1 MRGIPRGVLRRPLPN
16 VLAIV
21 LAIVAGCA
29 HVDALRDGVL
39 RKGSLRVGIGPVPTE
54 WRRVSVEGAD
64 LAFRDDVRGGSA
76 LFVVHCGDRRDDA
89 PLSILT
95 ENLIMGTTDRDFESQ
110 KVVPFDG
117 REAMHTVVRAKLDG
131 VRMQYDIYVMK
142 KDACVYDVV
151 YVAPPAHYSD
161 GSADFERF
169 VDGVHTI
176 PQSSPAEQRA
186 EERSSRDP

>member
-1 MRGIPRGVLRRPLPN
+1 MRGIPRGVLRGILP
-16 VLAIV
+16 IV

-29 HVDALRDGVL
+29 HGDALQDGVL
-39 RKGSLRVGIGPVPTE
+39 RKGSLRVGIGPVPAQ
-54 WRRVSVEGAD
+54 WRRVSVDGAD
-64 LAFRDDVRGGSA
+64 LAFRDDARGGSA

-95 ENLIMGTTDRDFESQ
+95 ENLIMGTTDRDFESE

-131 VRMQYDIYVMK
+131 VPMQYDIYVMK

-151 YVAPPAHYSD
+151 YVAPPARYSE
-161 GSADFERF
+161 GSTDFERF
-169 VDGVHTI
+169 VDGLHTI
-176 PQSSPAEQRA
+176 PESSPDEKRA